1 MNWKSLILGELA
13 WNDLNYTEIPPRPCR
28 GLSGVHIM
36 CTDDGWMDGYT
47 EIQTVTA
54 LMKRVKTRSVK
65 MPPTV
70 SGTKVNI
77 YSTDGT

>member
-13 WNDLNYTEIPPRPCR
+13 WNDLN
-28 GLSGVHIM
+28 
-36 CTDDGWMDGYT
+36 YT

-77 YSTDGT
+77 NSTDGT